1 MVENE
6 FSLLEFIGGP
16 FDGFAEEVAT
26 MEELPPCVALPL
38 TQRASR
44 LFGVRLT
51 MSESHRVAIYKLSHC
66 DGIPRYRFHR
76 TRITNSAERIA

>member
-66 DGIPRYRFHR
+66 DGIPRYRFHG
-76 TRITNSAERIA
+76 TRITNSAERVA